1 MKYVVI
7 AVRTL
12 LGLAFVTF
20 ALDYF
25 LHFLPMPRPT
35 PTPAAQSFMDAL
47 FPTHYLTVVKFI
59 EISGGIL
66 LLTGLFVPLGL
77 VLLTPVIVN
86 IALFDV
92 LLMKTP
98 GLGVPFLAAAIF
110 LIWSY
115 RAYFAAVFTMFAKP
129 SACCGK

>member
-1 MKYVVI
+1 MKYAVL

-25 LHFLPMPRPT
+25 LHFLTLPKPT
-35 PTPAAQSFMDAL
+35 PTPAAQSFMDAIY
-47 FPTHYLTVVKFI
+47 PTNYLTVVKVI
-59 EISGGIL
+59 EISGGVL

-86 IALFDV
+86 IALFDM
-92 LLMKTP
+92 LLMRTP

-115 RAYFAAVFTMFAKP
+115 RSYFAAVFTIFAKP
-129 SACCGK
+129 GGSCGK